1 MSHLLDNAQTK
12 TGDRLSDISLS
23 LVDIV
28 GAATEGQTPIYD
40 DTSASWAMSDLPPGD
55 FQTLAYSKFFATT
68 NSGYTNYSYSDND
81 YFVWRTT
88 LSARADEYIG
98 SSVSLS
104 AASSSDSP
112 LTSNGTWKQ
121 SITVPAGTYLVKIS
135 PNFGTMFT
143 SGSSCTARVH
153 SDSGAFGPKLHIN
166 PDGKF
171 GDLIFGVAT
180 LSSSDTFRLVIS
192 DISAP
197 VDIMEIDGRMYVS
210 LNILK
215 LG

>member
-1 MSHLLDNAQTK
+1 MSHLLDNTQTK

-28 GAATEGQTPIYD
+28 GAATEGQTPIYN
-40 DTSASWAMSDLPPGD
+40 DTSASWEMSDLPPGD

-68 NSGYTNYSYSDND
+68 NPGYTSGSYSDGD
-81 YFVWRTT
+81 YFIWRTT
-88 LSARADEYIG
+88 LSFRADEYFG
-98 SSVSLS
+98 SSVSAN
-104 AASSSDSP
+104 AASSANSP
-112 LTSNGTWKQ
+112 FTSNGTWKQ
-121 SITVPAGTYLVKIS
+121 SITVPAGTYLIKIS
-135 PNFGTMFT
+135 PNFGTLFT

-171 GDLIFGVAT
+171 GDLIFGVT
-180 LSSSDTFRLVIS
+180 TISSADTFRLVIS